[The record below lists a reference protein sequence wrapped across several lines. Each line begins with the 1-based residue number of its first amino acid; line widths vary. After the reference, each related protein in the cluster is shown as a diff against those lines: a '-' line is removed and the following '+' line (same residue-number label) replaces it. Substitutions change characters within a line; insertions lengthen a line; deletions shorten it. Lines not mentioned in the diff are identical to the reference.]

1 MEKFALAGKV
11 ALVTGGSRGLGR
23 AMALGLAEASADV
36 VVVSHT
42 GIGLE
47 EVVRAIESRGRHG
60 LAITG
65 NVAISNEARQIIHK
79 VITEFSHLDILINAA
94 GVNRRIPTLEIKE
107 DEWDWIVGVNLKGT
121 FFMCQAAGEVMIRQ
135 RRGSII
141 NVASLLSEVG
151 IPTLAPYAA
160 AKAGVV
166 GLTRV
171 LAAEWGPYGVR
182 VNAIGPG
189 YFRTH
194 MTERLF
200 SDPGWVE
207 RLLQQVPLGRA
218 GDPQDLVGVAVFLA
232 SDASAY
238 LTGQV
243 IYVDG
248 GYLCAR
254 PA

>member
-1 MEKFALAGKV
+1 MQEFSLAGKV
-11 ALVTGGSRGLGR
+11 AIVTGGGGGLGR
-23 AMALGLAEASADV
+23 VMALGLAQAGADV
-36 VVVSHT
+36 VVVGRSGT
-42 GIGLE
+42 GLE
-47 EVVRAIESRGRHG
+47 ETLKAIQALGRRG
-60 LAITG
+60 LALRAD
-65 NVAISNEARQIIHK
+65 VAIPNETKRVVHVVVQR
-79 VITEFSHLDILINAA
+79 FSRLDVLVNAA
-94 GVNRRIPTLEIKE
+94 GVNRRIPSLEVREE
-107 DEWDWIVGVNLKGT
+107 DWDWILGVNLKGT
-121 FFMCQAAGEVMIRQ
+121 FFMCQAAGEVMLRQ
-135 RRGSII
+135 KAGSII

-160 AKAGVV
+160 SKAGVV

-182 VNAIGPG
+182 VNAVGPG
-189 YFRTH
+189 YFRTR
-194 MTERLF
+194 MTEPLF
-200 SDPGWVE
+200 SDPNWVS

-218 GDPQDLVGVAVFLA
+218 GMPEDLVGITVFLA